1 MVGSIGYFSRCHS
14 VPCPWCGFNRGLS
27 LWRRASSNI
36 TFRELRC
43 NLADV
48 TSADP
53 FRHLPQLR
61 DRLTPAEASALRF
74 TPERLAKWDEQA
86 QQLGEP
92 ANWRC
97 STEELEASRQ
107 ALLAQID
114 TSDGLWVYSYGSL
127 MSDPGFHF
135 AEVRVAELAGYQ
147 RRFSYMTKI
156 ARGSPEYPGLM
167 LSLDEFAGTCS
178 GLAFRIAADLVQTES
193 AMVWGREMI
202 RGGYCARLL
211 PVRTPQGPIT
221 ALVFC
226 SNPFHPEHVD
236 EMTLEETA
244 AIIASGSGVLG
255 TNREYLERVAAQ
267 LERLG
272 ITDDYIEH
280 LVQRVRCIPAP
291 SL

>member
-1 MVGSIGYFSRCHS
+1 M
-14 VPCPWCGFNRGLS
+14 
-27 LWRRASSNI
+27 
-36 TFRELRC
+36 
-43 NLADV
+43 

-61 DRLTPAEASALRF
+61 DRLTPAEASGLRF
-74 TPERLAKWDEQA
+74 TPERLALWDEQA
-86 QQLGEP
+86 QRLGEP

-97 STEELEASRQ
+97 SVEELEASRL

-114 TSDGLWVYSYGSL
+114 TSDGLWIYSYGSL

-135 AEVRVAELAGYQ
+135 AEVRLAELAGHQ
-147 RRFSYMTKI
+147 RRFSYMTRL
-156 ARGSPEYPGLM
+156 ARGSPENPGLM
-167 LSLDEFAGTCS
+167 LSLDECKGACH
-178 GLAFRIAADLVQTES
+178 GLAFRIAAELVHTES

-211 PVRTPQGPIT
+211 PVGTPQGPIT

-226 SNPFHPEHVD
+226 SNPLHPEHVD
-236 EMTLEETA
+236 GLSLEETA

-267 LERLG
+267 LAGLG
-272 ITDDYIEH
+272 ITDVYIEQ
-280 LVQRVRCIPAP
+280 LVQQVRSIPAP
-291 SL
+291 AQS